1 MDATRFA
8 EELLQSVP
16 ANVTLGLTVLSAVD
30 GRGEVECEVP
40 EAFHNVIGSLHSSG
54 LIGLVDAACLAALI
68 SAAADDA
75 ELDGIVPLGSNATMR
90 FRQPAHGR
98 LVATCV
104 LTDDAQEGLQSIFGA
119 EVDRVRVT
127 TSAEITDASG
137 EVVCTGSFDWS
148 VKRTVERKPAA

>member
-1 MDATRFA
+1 VDATRFA
-8 EELLQSVP
+8 GELLESVP
-16 ANVTLGLTVLSAVD
+16 ANATFGLTVLGAVD
-30 GRGEVECEVP
+30 GRGEVECDVL

-75 ELDGIVPLGSNATMR
+75 ELDGIVPLGSHATMR

-104 LTDDAQEGLQSIFGA
+104 LTEEAQEQLDSLFGA

-127 TSAEITDASG
+127 TTAEITDETG
-137 EVVCTGSFDWS
+137 EIVCTGSFEWS
-148 VKRTVERKPAA
+148 VKRTKA

>member
-1 MDATRFA
+1 MDATGFA
-8 EELLQSVP
+8 GKLLESVP
-16 ANVTLGLTVLSAVD
+16 ANATLGLVVVSAVD

-54 LIGLVDAACLAALI
+54 LIGLVDAACLAAVI

-90 FRQPAHGR
+90 FRQPARGR

-104 LTDDAQEGLQSIFGA
+104 LTDEAQEGLDSIYGG

-127 TSAEITDASG
+127 TTADITDETG
-137 EVVCTGSFDWS
+137 EVVCSGSFDWS
-148 VKRTVERKPAA
+148 VKRTKA